1 MSSKKSTERKRL
13 ISEVSNFGYPVEY
26 SCEGCFR
33 YQELCVMAPDRSLRC
48 AECIKQGRKCT
59 SLSWEALDR
68 TREETQKKIDAD
80 EAILEEVMARLL
92 RNKKIMRQADSRAKV
107 KASHLDA
114 ELSAEDEALAA
125 ADLADCPAASVG
137 VTVSPTIWGTYGLI
151 EDAMRVGESSV
162 PSAGSPS
169 TAVGNSSGS

>member
-1 MSSKKSTERKRL
+1 
-13 ISEVSNFGYPVEY
+13 
-26 SCEGCFR
+26 
-33 YQELCVMAPDRSLRC
+33 
-48 AECIKQGRKCT
+48 
-59 SLSWEALDR
+59 
-68 TREETQKKIDAD
+68 
-80 EAILEEVMARLL
+80 MARLL